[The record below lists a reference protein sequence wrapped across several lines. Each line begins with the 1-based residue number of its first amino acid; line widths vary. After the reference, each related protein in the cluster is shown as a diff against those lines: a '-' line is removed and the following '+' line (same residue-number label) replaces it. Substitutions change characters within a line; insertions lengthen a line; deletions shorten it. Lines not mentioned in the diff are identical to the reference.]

1 MRVTAAFA
9 LQKMP
14 SENLTA
20 VQAADST
27 LKENRVFNVRRWSIS
42 NKKFFIWYRSAQ
54 QVSEASVSTSRSGN
68 ISSNIPSANAVQNEV
83 RDNIA

>member
-20 VQAADST
+20 VKAADNI
-27 LKENRVFNVRRWSIS
+27 LKESHIFNVRRWSIS

-54 QVSEASVSTSRSGN
+54 QVSEASVSTSRSDN